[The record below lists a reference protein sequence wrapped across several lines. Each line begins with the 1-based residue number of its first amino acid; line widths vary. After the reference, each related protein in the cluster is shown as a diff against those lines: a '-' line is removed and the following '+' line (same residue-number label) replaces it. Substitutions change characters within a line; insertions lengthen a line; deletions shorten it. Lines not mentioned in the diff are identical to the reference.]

1 MKTHFVTLA
10 KTLMS
15 VCLATLIVNLALAQ
29 DGHNH
34 SASGESR
41 AEHAQPPT
49 IDLNVEA
56 AGEIGAVYE
65 AYPSP
70 QQEGGEEEDTPRF
83 IPDTF
88 RSTAPS
94 TAREERLGRGHAVL
108 EFTNDLSRAY
118 LHFEVVNINPAEVV
132 MLHLH
137 CGRPGQLGP
146 IIVDFSLM
154 GDIQQ
159 YLEDGVMSLEITNA
173 DLEAVVENSE
183 GLIGAFTGGCPII
196 STLPQDKAVTI
207 GGLAYIAQ
215 QGELYLNLH
224 TNGQVYF
231 GDIRGA
237 FNRVN

>member
-1 MKTHFVTLA
+1 MKTRSSIGKRLV
-10 KTLMS
+10 M
-15 VCLATLIVNLALAQ
+15 VCLTALITNVAFAQ
-29 DGHNH
+29 EGHNH
-34 SASGESR
+34 GTSGESR
-41 AEHAQPPT
+41 AEHEQPPM
-49 IDLNVEA
+49 IDLKVEA
-56 AGEIGAVYE
+56 ASEIGAVYE

-70 QQEGGEEEDTPRF
+70 QQAGGEEEDTPRF

-94 TAREERLGRGHAVL
+94 TPREERTGRGHAVL
-108 EFTNDLSRAY
+108 EFTHDLSRAY
-118 LHFEVVNINPAEVV
+118 IHFEVANIHPEDVA

-154 GDIQQ
+154 GNVQQ

-173 DLEAVVENSE
+173 DLEAVVENSA

-196 STLPQDKAVTI
+196 TTLPQDKAVTI
-207 GGLAYIAQ
+207 GGLEYIAQ
-215 QGELYLNLH
+215 QGELYINLH
-224 TNGQVYF
+224 THGQVYF